1 MAIFT
6 DNYNLKKPEDTDF
19 FDIADMNG
27 NSDIIDTVLM
37 DFEERLSDN
46 ASKDA
51 IEAIDKNVAIH
62 RLGIMG
68 EKSGVYKNINMLK
81 SLAEIENTYNDF
93 YGLIYIL
100 DGLIESGEHIGKF
113 LKNISQSGDTSF
125 DTLSTIDN
133 VISNSQAMDIIISK
147 DKTKK
152 LFYSSKKAMEKAS
165 EVSDATTKILADTY
179 FFERLKE
186 DERLMDIVYNSNVM
200 AGKIISNNN
209 FLNYIFGDFD
219 IFMNVIKNYKFFE
232 KLFTSSTFIQ
242 RLISKEEYYK
252 YILQN
257 NVLTKYLC
265 ENNTACASFFGNTT
279 IVNAVKKDINI
290 IVNALKYEN
299 CTKAFKDNNE
309 ILELISNSMSC
320 IFSLIEAGE
329 TINFDFYKNIQKYYS
344 NMYTKIVNNRLF
356 NQMDIMYINT
366 DFGKKSNGIVY
377 TMRLGNTANTK
388 NINIYCDFEKT
399 KLLKTIEPQSDSQ
412 LMFNVILFGS
422 FYIEHQNVSIPV
434 RLFGHTQF

>member
-27 NSDIIDTVLM
+27 NSDIIDTVLA
-37 DFEERLSDN
+37 DFEKRLSDN
-46 ASKDA
+46 ASNEA

-68 EKSGVYKNINMLK
+68 EKSGVYKDVNMLK
-81 SLAEIENTYNDF
+81 SLADNVNTYEDF
-93 YGLIYIL
+93 YGLYYIL

-133 VISNSQAMDIIISK
+133 VVSNSQAMDIIISK

-219 IFMNVIKNYKFFE
+219 IFMNVIKNHKFFE

-279 IVNAVKKDINI
+279 IVNAVKKNINI

-309 ILELISNSMSC
+309 ILELISNSTSC

-356 NQMDIMYINT
+356 NQMDIMYMNT

-377 TMRLGNTANTK
+377 AMRLGNTANTK

-399 KLLKTIEPQSDSQ
+399 KLLKTIAPQSDSQ
-412 LMFNVILFGS
+412 LMFDVILFGS
-422 FYIEHQNVSIPV
+422 FYIEHQNISIPV
-434 RLFGHTQF
+434 RLFGYTQF

>member
-27 NSDIIDTVLM
+27 NSDIIDTVLA
-37 DFEERLSDN
+37 DFEKRLSDN
-46 ASKDA
+46 ASNEA

-68 EKSGVYKNINMLK
+68 EKSGVYKDVNMLK
-81 SLAEIENTYNDF
+81 SLADNVNTYEDF
-93 YGLIYIL
+93 YGLYYIL

-133 VISNSQAMDIIISK
+133 VVSNSQAMDIIISK

-219 IFMNVIKNYKFFE
+219 IFMNVIKNHKFFE

-279 IVNAVKKDINI
+279 IVNAVKKNINI

-309 ILELISNSMSC
+309 ILELISNSISC
-320 IFSLIEAGE
+320 LISLTENGD
-329 TINFDFYKNIQKYYS
+329 INLDFYKNIQKYYS
-344 NMYTKIVNNRLF
+344 NMYINIVNRRLF
-356 NQMDIMYINT
+356 NQIDISYINT
-366 DFGKKSNGIVY
+366 DFGKKSNGIAY
-377 TMRLGNTANTK
+377 IMQLGHTANTK

-399 KLLKTIEPQSDSQ
+399 KLLKTIAPQSDTQ
-412 LMFNVILFGS
+412 LMFDVILFGS

-434 RLFGHTQF
+434 RLFGYTQF

>member
-309 ILELISNSMSC
+309 ILELISNSTSC

-344 NMYTKIVNNRLF
+344 NMYTKIINNRLF

>member
-242 RLISKEEYYK
+242 RLMSKEEYYK

-290 IVNALKYEN
+290 IVNALKYGN
-299 CTKAFKDNNE
+299 CTEAFKNNDE
-309 ILELISNSMSC
+309 ILELISNSTSC

-344 NMYTKIVNNRLF
+344 NMYTKIINNRLF

>member
-165 EVSDATTKILADTY
+165 EVSDTTTKILADTY

-309 ILELISNSMSC
+309 ILELISNSTSC

-344 NMYTKIVNNRLF
+344 NMYTKIINNRLF

>member
-133 VISNSQAMDIIISK
+133 VVSNSQAMDIIISK

-232 KLFTSSTFIQ
+232 KLFTSSIFIQ

-309 ILELISNSMSC
+309 ILELISNSTSC

-344 NMYTKIVNNRLF
+344 NMYTKIINNRLF